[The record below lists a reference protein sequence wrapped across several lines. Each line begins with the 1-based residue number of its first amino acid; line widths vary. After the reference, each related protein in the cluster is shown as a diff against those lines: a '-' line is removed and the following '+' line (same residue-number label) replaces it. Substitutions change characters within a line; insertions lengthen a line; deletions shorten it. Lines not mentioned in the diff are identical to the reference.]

1 MPLGNPVGNKY
12 RMELTRRTLKLKL
25 KPADLHNQW
34 ANEDL
39 VIRML
44 QVMHEHHGIG
54 LAANQVGERIRMFVM
69 YIGGHSWACFNP
81 EIVQTYND
89 LTEFDEGCLS
99 FPGESCIIK
108 RPNTIHV
115 RYYDV
120 SGVEIQEELT
130 GLASRCFQHELDH
143 LNGITMQD
151 RYKEQNAEQ
160 SGN

>member
-1 MPLGNPVGNKY
+1 MGNKY
-12 RMELTRRTLKLKL
+12 RMELTRRTLRLRL
-25 KPADLHNQW
+25 KPADLANQW

-39 VIRML
+39 AERML
-44 QVMHEHHGIG
+44 QFMHANKGIG

-69 YIGGHSWACFNP
+69 YIDEHSWACFNP
-81 EIVQTYND
+81 EIVKAYND
-89 LTEFDEGCLS
+89 LTDFDEGCLS
-99 FPGESCIIK
+99 FPGETCIIK
-108 RPNTIHV
+108 RPDTIDV

-120 SGVEIQEELT
+120 SGIEVIEKLT

>member
-1 MPLGNPVGNKY
+1 
-12 RMELTRRTLKLKL
+12 MELTRRTLRLQLKT
-25 KPADLHNQW
+25 ADLKNQW

-39 VIRML
+39 VCRMIKL
-44 QVMHEHHGIG
+44 MKKENGIG
-54 LAANQVGERIRMFVM
+54 LASNQVGERVRMFIMNIDSRV
-69 YIGGHSWACFNP
+69 WACFNP
-81 EIVQTYND
+81 EVIEWGND
-89 LTEFDEGCLS
+89 LTEFSEGCLS

-108 RPNTIHV
+108 RPDSIQV

-120 SGVEIQEELT
+120 AGIEVIEKLT

>member
-1 MPLGNPVGNKY
+1 
-12 RMELTRRTLKLKL
+12 MELTRRTLKLRL

-39 VIRML
+39 VTRML
-44 QVMHEHHGIG
+44 QVMHQHQGIG
-54 LAANQVGERIRMFVM
+54 LAANQVGERTRVFVM
-69 YIGGHSWACFNP
+69 HIDGHSWACFNP
-81 EIVQTYND
+81 EIVQDYND
-89 LTEFDEGCLS
+89 LTDYDEGCLS

-108 RPNTIHV
+108 RPNTIDV

-120 SGVEIQEELT
+120 AGIEIIEKLT
-130 GLASRCFQHELDH
+130 GLPSRCFQHELDH
-143 LNGITMQD
+143 LNGITMHD